1 MRRVERTLEEV
12 RDFATLM
19 TGPLGDILRAAGVI
33 VERRMRQRKLAWS
46 ELEDQEVVDLSIAA
60 LMQTVLQSTHPAE
73 REVMEAT
80 LAAMASCVY
89 MRMEANFGG
98 GSSIDGRLR
107 PRLPENRVI
116 VGGVWVSKLGVMKRV
131 PTVEDLE
138 ALSVDISEGL
148 KTALRSARANMERE
162 VRQSGLTV
170 SDLDDQQL
178 LDLFADEFI
187 KAAAAAY
194 SGLHRE
200 TVQKVLRAMLSSMVV
215 DIAAE
220 GGGEKS
226 IH

>member
-12 RDFATLM
+12 REFATLM

-33 VERRMRQRKLAWS
+33 VERRMRQRELAWS
-46 ELEDQEVVDLSIAA
+46 ELDDPEVVDLLIAA
-60 LMQTVLQSTHPAE
+60 LMQTVLRSTHPVE
-73 REVMEAT
+73 REAMEAT

-89 MRMEANFGG
+89 MKMGANLGG
-98 GSSIDGRLR
+98 GSSINGRLR
-107 PRLPENRVI
+107 PRLPKNRVMMRS
-116 VGGVWVSKLGVMKRV
+116 VLLSKLGVMKRV

-148 KTALRSARANMERE
+148 KTALRATRANMERE
-162 VRQSGLTV
+162 VRQRGLTV
-170 SDLDDQQL
+170 SDLDDQQI

-187 KAAAAAY
+187 KAAPAAY

-200 TVQKVLRAMLSSMVV
+200 TVQNVLRAMLSRMVG

-220 GGGEKS
+220 GGDNKS